1 MQEELSPDAQ
11 LRCIRVWGDAHGYY
25 VPDEYVFIDNGISGR
40 KAKKRHD
47 FLRMIGLAKTKPAS
61 PFEAILLWK
70 FNRFARNQEESIVY
84 KSMLRK
90 KCNVDVIS
98 TTQQTTKDIYG
109 DLIERIIEWT
119 DEFYSIQLGED
130 VFRGMTENALRGN
143 FQASPAFGYKV
154 EKRTRTSHC

>member
-1 MQEELSPDAQ
+1 MKKIAAAYIRVSTHMQEELSPDAQ

-70 FNRFARNQEESIVY
+70 FNRFARNQEESIDIGCPGLLSVLPAVLLF
-84 KSMLRK
+84 LRL
-90 KCNVDVIS
+90 CNTVMIAP
-98 TTQQTTKDIYG
+98 T
-109 DLIERIIEWT
+109 LIFSAT
-119 DEFYSIQLGED
+119 NTLK
-130 VFRGMTENALRGN
+130 ENAWFLME
-143 FQASPAFGYKV
+143 FL
-154 EKRTRTSHC
+154 KRSLFHWF